1 MNSRGIIYVT
11 SFVYTVCRN
20 LSFPTETLKFTARFW
35 RELHRALGTKL
46 LMSTSFHPQTDGHSE
61 RVICSIGQ
69 ILCSVVSPDQNDWV
83 PQIPLTEF
91 ALNSS
96 INNLSG
102 FAPFNLNY
110 GYMPRL
116 TPFP

>member
-1 MNSRGIIYVT
+1 MPESII
-11 SFVYTVCRN
+11 SDRD
-20 LSFPTETLKFTARFW
+20 SKFTARFW

-46 LMSTSFHPQTDGHSE
+46 LMSTSFHLQTDSHSE

-83 PQIPLTEF
+83 PRIPLMEF

-96 INNLSG
+96 INNSSG
-102 FAPFNLNY
+102 FSPFELCY

-116 TPFP
+116 SLFPTHDIIDCA